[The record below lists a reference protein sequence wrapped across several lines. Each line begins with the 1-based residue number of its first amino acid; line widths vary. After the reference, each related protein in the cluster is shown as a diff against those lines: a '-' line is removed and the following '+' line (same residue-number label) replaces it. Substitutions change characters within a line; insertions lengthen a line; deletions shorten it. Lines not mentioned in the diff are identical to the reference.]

1 MIATGQ
7 AKSGYYNDVRRLS
20 DWLGLHW
27 PFLTSHRVSPQFL
40 SIMKSSL
47 FFAVFVFVSSIPA
60 FSWTDGELLLWVS
73 DNRGFRSWVEL
84 GKKFEQEMG
93 VPVKVETQEQ
103 ITEKF
108 QAAAQGGKGPDIFL
122 WAHDRIGEWADA
134 GLLKPLEIKEDF
146 KAAFIPMSWDAVT
159 HNKQTWGYP
168 LALECV
174 SLIYNKKL
182 VTGKP
187 PAQLSEFPAFAKELK
202 AKDPK
207 LIAIMWDYK
216 TPYFGFPFLASAGAY
231 TFKRTESGY
240 DVKDI
245 GVDNA
250 GAIEGLKAIVNLIN
264 EGVLPKGSNQSVG
277 EQKLSTGELATMVN
291 GPWAWANIRKS
302 GVDFALAPLPG
313 VAGNPGK
320 PFVGVQTALIN
331 RSSPNADFA
340 MQFLEKYICTTDGLK
355 AIDADAPLGV
365 PAVKALADEMS
376 AKDPLIKGTYEN
388 ALNGVVMPNIPQMG
402 KLWTSM
408 KAAFETATNGDATP
422 EAALRDARKNL
433 EK

>member
-1 MIATGQ
+1 MR
-7 AKSGYYNDVRRLS
+7 KKL
-20 DWLGLHW
+20 L
-27 PFLTSHRVSPQFL
+27 
-40 SIMKSSL
+40 
-47 FFAVFVFVSSIPA
+47 FAVFIFLSTIQA
-60 FSWTDGELLLWVS
+60 FPWTEGELLLWLS

-93 VPVKVETQEQ
+93 VPVRVETQEG

-108 QAAAQGGKGPDIFL
+108 QAAAQSGKGPDIFM
-122 WAHDRIGEWADA
+122 WAHDRIGEWADG

-182 VTGKP
+182 VNGKP
-187 PAQLSEFPAFAKELK
+187 PAQLSEYPAFAKELK

-216 TPYFGFPFLASAGAY
+216 TPYFSFPFLASAGAY

-245 GVDNA
+245 GVDTA
-250 GAIEGLKAIVNLIN
+250 GAIEGLKAILDLIDA
-264 EGVLPKGSNQSVG
+264 GVLPRGSNQSIG
-277 EQKLSTGELATMVN
+277 EQKLATGELATMVN

-302 GVDFALAPLPG
+302 GVDFDLAPLPG

-320 PFVGVQTALIN
+320 PFVGVQTAMIN

-340 MQFLEKYICTTDGLK
+340 VQFLEKYICTTDGLR

-402 KLWTSM
+402 KVWSSL
-408 KAAFETATNGDATP
+408 KAAFETATNGEATP